1 MHFDILPSINRIS
14 LEHLRHLSLSNCCLT
29 ALQHFFRQIPR
40 LSSLKTSLLFLNPE
54 EINILA
60 NIHEMQPTPLGLIS
74 LSLSINAPGDCVE
87 RRFLN
92 ANRWEKFIVEHLPKL
107 MTFDFKFCSGNIDRK
122 VLDRFRSSFWL
133 DKYWFVA
140 FNSSCSLLF
149 TVPHFAPTS
158 MNCSFAP
165 VLSDCTTLPLEQHII
180 FYDRITKLRYESNQ
194 TKLPYRYN
202 YVKELILDDPYMH
215 DNIVYLSKIQS
226 LIVNTSDWSLD
237 KVITLIKEAMP
248 SVNHLR
254 LNCTQS
260 NVQYKYFPDISLPQI
275 RILSLP
281 QYGRYTGKI
290 IFNWSKLF
298 PCVERLI
305 ASINSKKQIP
315 FLIDHFKN
323 MINGFFVVDDSHYDM
338 KQRIKVTRQWLKKHS
353 YRLKGINENN
363 FICQINDQY
372 LFSLC
377 LWIGE
382 NDEIDK

>member
-1 MHFDILPSINRIS
+1 
-14 LEHLRHLSLSNCCLT
+14 
-29 ALQHFFRQIPR
+29 
-40 LSSLKTSLLFLNPE
+40 
-54 EINILA
+54 
-60 NIHEMQPTPLGLIS
+60 
-74 LSLSINAPGDCVE
+74 
-87 RRFLN
+87 
-92 ANRWEKFIVEHLPKL
+92 
-107 MTFDFKFCSGNIDRK
+107 
-122 VLDRFRSSFWL
+122 
-133 DKYWFVA
+133 
-140 FNSSCSLLF
+140 
-149 TVPHFAPTS
+149 
-158 MNCSFAP
+158 
-165 VLSDCTTLPLEQHII
+165 
-180 FYDRITKLRYESNQ
+180 
-194 TKLPYRYN
+194 
-202 YVKELILDDPYMH
+202 
-215 DNIVYLSKIQS
+215 
-226 LIVNTSDWSLD
+226 
-237 KVITLIKEAMP
+237 MP

-323 MINGFFVVDDSHYDM
+323 MINSFFVVDDSHYDM

>member
-1 MHFDILPSINRIS
+1 MRSYSTRTNYFINSLRYARNTVSISIVLSNFSIEQFTRLRALKLIELKDDGQSLFSNLYKIQSLVSLEINVRIDLPLITTVSSLKKFIINIPSNVHFDILSSISRIS

-74 LSLSINAPGDCVE
+74 LSLSINAPGE
-87 RRFLN
+87 
-92 ANRWEKFIVEHLPKL
+92 
-107 MTFDFKFCSGNIDRK
+107 
-122 VLDRFRSSFWL
+122 
-133 DKYWFVA
+133 
-140 FNSSCSLLF
+140 
-149 TVPHFAPTS
+149 
-158 MNCSFAP
+158 
-165 VLSDCTTLPLEQHII
+165 
-180 FYDRITKLRYESNQ
+180 YESNQ

-202 YVKELILDDPYMH
+202 YVKELILDDRYMH
-215 DNIVYLSKIQS
+215 DDIVYLSTIQS

-260 NVQYKYFPDISLPQI
+260 NVQYEYFLDISLPQI